1 MDKKIKIGVAFGGG
15 AVLGAAHIGVLKA
28 FQEEGVPIDM
38 VSGTS
43 AGAIIAA
50 CVAFRLPVERIEAIA
65 RDIGWFSISALPDS
79 RLGFAS
85 NKGLGKLLVDAI
97 GDKTFAEASMPL
109 MILATDVER
118 GQKKIFSEGS
128 VTQAVRASASIPI
141 FFSPVEI
148 EGKLYA
154 DGGLVEN
161 VPVSPLIDAG
171 ADVIIAIDLAK
182 QGKTFA
188 PKAVPDMIDLCVY
201 LFAQHRD
208 QSLRNSV
215 AILIEPRTSTFE
227 SHNFKNVDAL
237 IDAGYAAAKA
247 ALPQIQDK
255 IGSIR
260 PLTPHK
266 DTFWTRLRDYLG
278 LTATPSDKTM
288 AQ

>member
-1 MDKKIKIGVAFGGG
+1 MDTKIRVGVAFGGG

-28 FQEEGVPIDM
+28 FREEGVPIDM

-50 CVAFRLPVERIEAIA
+50 CVAFGLPVERIEAIA

-85 NKGLGKLLVDAI
+85 NKGLGKLLIDAI
-97 GDKTFAEASMPL
+97 GDKTFAESPIPL
-109 MILATDVER
+109 MVLTTDVEH
-118 GQKKIFSEGS
+118 GKKKVFTEGN
-128 VTQAVRASASIPI
+128 VALAVRASASIPI
-141 FFSPVEI
+141 FFSPVEVD
-148 EGKLYA
+148 GKLYA

-171 ADVIIAIDLAK
+171 ADVIIAIDLAR

-208 QSLRNSV
+208 QALRNSV
-215 AILIEPRTSTFE
+215 AILIEPRTDMFE
-227 SHNFKNVDAL
+227 VHNFKNVDAL
-237 IDAGYAAAKA
+237 IEAGYTAAKA
-247 ALPQIQDK
+247 ALPQIQEK
-255 IGSIR
+255 IGSVR
-260 PLTPHK
+260 PLVPKK

-278 LTATPSDKTM
+278 LGA
-288 AQ
+288 

>member
-1 MDKKIKIGVAFGGG
+1 MHTQIRVGVAFGGG

-28 FQEEGVPIDM
+28 FREEGVPIDM

-50 CVAFRLPVERIEAIA
+50 CVAFGLPVERIEAIA

-85 NKGLGKLLVDAI
+85 NKGLGKLLIDAI
-97 GDKTFAEASMPL
+97 GDKTFAESPIPL
-109 MILATDVER
+109 MVLTTDVEH
-118 GQKKIFSEGS
+118 GKKKVFTEGN
-128 VTQAVRASASIPI
+128 VAQAVRASASIPI

-161 VPVSPLIDAG
+161 VPVSPLVDAG
-171 ADVIIAIDLAK
+171 ADVIIAIDLAR

-208 QSLRNSV
+208 QALRNSV
-215 AILIEPRTSTFE
+215 AILIEPRTDTFE
-227 SHNFKNVDAL
+227 VHNFKHVDAL
-237 IDAGYAAAKA
+237 IEAGYVAAKA
-247 ALPQIQDK
+247 ALPQIQEK
-255 IGSIR
+255 IGSVR
-260 PLTPHK
+260 PLTPQK

-278 LTATPSDKTM
+278 LGA
-288 AQ
+288 